1 MIGSTTF
8 EDEFA
13 YGFDD
18 PIDTVSYSRAIRVSG
33 WLVNIKGR
41 PVHGIRLIARNG
53 LWPRRVTRARRKRN
67 RPDVALEFPDVPD
80 AGASGFLIEAQ
91 LRSGRNQ
98 ISIQVQDEHKRW
110 RTFFVTAIKV
120 LPLDLIEKAGF
131 PNVRDH
137 IAENLEH
144 RRNISSSRV
153 SVSEFVGRVAPRPK
167 FQPRRVVI
175 YGTLRSNLFIRE
187 VGELVAAGFA
197 ELGCKTKVIFDRLPE
212 PEDSDSLQL
221 VLTPHEYYNLFLLEQ
236 VSRKTARDLSK
247 NLVFLCTEQPATG
260 WFEQNLRWSCYA
272 RAVADINPL
281 GVKSY
286 RAHGIRAH
294 HLPLGYHELLGYSG
308 EKSAREIDLVF
319 LGSLTSRRERFFARH
334 TGFFSQHNCHLRFVP
349 LGFAKTELSRSY
361 LPAPQRN
368 ALLARCKILLNVH
381 YSDQRYFEW
390 HRMLVG
396 MGNGCCIITENCAG
410 YAPLLP
416 NKHFVMV
423 EHDGLIDACHYY
435 LNHPEECARIA
446 SAGAEFIRTHLRQA
460 AGCAALLSA
469 LERQDEE
476 IETGGASSCLA
487 EVAGEPE
494 FYALATDPEPAAL
507 PGGLQSAIL
516 HRKSFW
522 SALRKDLLQSNGSSS
537 RNTSES
543 LPNALTQLEQQH
555 LRQAVATK
563 RAGYVQRRREQES
576 RLSAG
581 EEVWTIHD
589 NTEFTRAPAPHISV
603 LITLYNYGAF
613 IEDCVDA
620 IDRSAEMLAVPIE
633 ILVIDDASTDDSWTR
648 ARRAQNR
655 VTRPVRLV
663 RKRFNTGLAD
673 ARNVGTRIARAP
685 YIFMMDADNLVT
697 PSALSSLFH
706 TINHQQCA
714 AAYSILCRFRKTPA
728 DPVGLL
734 SHYDWD
740 PEILV
745 QGPYVDAMAMFR
757 RDVLLEL
764 GGYDHTLS
772 EIGWFGWEDYDMWLR
787 FAQQDLPV
795 GFVPNILCLYRQ
807 HETSM
812 INTTNLFARELVG
825 LFQQRYQSLADR
837 FAPREKLFGIKRSE
851 LISPQEIVSVNEG
864 SGQD

>member
-1 MIGSTTF
+1 MIGSRTF
-8 EDEFA
+8 EDKFA

-18 PIDTVSYSRAIRVSG
+18 PIDTVSYSRAVRISG
-33 WLVNIKGR
+33 WLVNIKGQ
-41 PVHGIRLIARNG
+41 PVHGIRLIARNS
-53 LWPRRVTRARRKRN
+53 LWPRRVARARRKRS
-67 RPDVALEFPDVPD
+67 RPDVAMEFPEVPD
-80 AGASGFLIEAQ
+80 AHASGFLIETQ

-98 ISIQVQDEHKRW
+98 ISIQVQDEQKIW
-110 RTFFVTAIKV
+110 RTFFNTTIKV
-120 LPLDLIEKAGF
+120 LPLDLLEKAGF

-137 IAENLEH
+137 LADKLQH
-144 RRNISSSRV
+144 RRAARSTHLSTSA
-153 SVSEFVGRVAPRPK
+153 STGRLTESPQ

-187 VGELVAAGFA
+187 VGELVAAGFT
-197 ELGCKTKVIFDRLPE
+197 ELGCETELVFDQLPE
-212 PEDSDSLQL
+212 RENNDALHI

-236 VSRKTARDLSK
+236 VPRKTARELSA

-260 WFEQNLRWSCYA
+260 WFQQNLRWSCYA

-281 GVKSY
+281 GVDSY

-294 HLPLGYHELLGYSG
+294 HLPLGYHELLAHSG
-308 EKSAREIDLVF
+308 EQPAREIDLVF

-334 TGFFSQHNCHLRFVP
+334 TDFFSQRNCHLRFVP

-361 LPAPQRN
+361 LPAAQRN
-368 ALLARCKILLNVH
+368 ALLANSKILLNVH

-396 MGNGCCIITENCAG
+396 LANGCCIITENCAG
-410 YAPLLP
+410 YAPLIP

-423 EHDGLIDACHYY
+423 EHDALIEACRYY
-435 LNHPEECARIA
+435 LNHPDDCARIA
-446 SAGAEFIRTHLRQA
+446 AAGAEFIRTELRQA
-460 AGCAALLSA
+460 SGCATLLQA
-469 LERQDEE
+469 LERGHDGAER
-476 IETGGASSCLA
+476 ET
-487 EVAGEPE
+487 AGCTIH
-494 FYALATDPEPAAL
+494 ATPPADPEPAAL
-507 PGGLQSAIL
+507 PKGLHGAL
-516 HRKSFW
+516 LERNSFW
-522 SALRKDLLQSNGSSS
+522 NALRKDLLSSNGNSAVP
-537 RNTSES
+537 EEP
-543 LPNALTQLEQQH
+543 LPPPTALEREH
-555 LRQAVATK
+555 LRKNVVAK
-563 RAGYVQRRREQES
+563 RAGYMQRRQAQES

-581 EEVWTIHD
+581 EEVWAIHD
-589 NTEFTRAPAPHISV
+589 NAEFARAPAPQISV
-603 LITLYNYGAF
+603 LITLYNYAAF
-613 IEDCVDA
+613 IEGCVDA
-620 IDRSAEMLAVPIE
+620 IDRSADLLAVPIE
-633 ILVIDDASTDDSWTR
+633 ILIIDDASTDDSWTR
-648 ARRAQNR
+648 ARRVQNR
-655 VTRPVRLV
+655 VTRAVRLV

-697 PSALSSLFH
+697 PPALSFLFN
-706 TINHQQCA
+706 TMEREQCA

-728 DPVGLL
+728 HPVGLL

-757 RDVLLEL
+757 RDVLLQL

-787 FAQQDLPV
+787 FAQQDLSV
-795 GFVPNILCLYRQ
+795 GFVPNVLCLYRQ

-825 LFQQRYQSLADR
+825 LFQERYQSLANR
-837 FAPREKLFGIKRSE
+837 FATRDNVFGIKRSD
-851 LISPQEIVSVNEG
+851 LIEDSDATPPRALP
-864 SGQD
+864 

>member
-1 MIGSTTF
+1 MIGSRTF

-18 PIDTVSYSRAIRVSG
+18 PIDTVSYSRAVRISG
-33 WLVNIKGR
+33 WLVNIKAQ
-41 PVHGIRLIARNG
+41 PIHGIRLIARNG
-53 LWPRRVTRARRKRN
+53 LWPRRETRARRKRS

-80 AGASGFLIEAQ
+80 ARASGFLIETQ

-98 ISIQVQDEHKRW
+98 ISIQVQDEQKRW
-110 RTFFVTAIKV
+110 RTFFSTAIKV
-120 LPLDLIEKAGF
+120 LPLDLLEKAGF

-137 IAENLEH
+137 LADKLQQRRTATSIHLPMSESVGGMAE
-144 RRNISSSRV
+144 
-153 SVSEFVGRVAPRPK
+153 RPQ
-167 FQPRRVVI
+167 FQPGRVVI

-197 ELGCKTKVIFDRLPE
+197 ELGCETELLFDRLPE
-212 PEDSDSLQL
+212 RENNDALQI

-236 VSRKTARDLSK
+236 VPRKTARELSA

-281 GVKSY
+281 GVESY

-294 HLPLGYHELLGYSG
+294 HLPLGYHELLEHSG
-308 EKSAREIDLVF
+308 EKPAREVDLVF

-334 TGFFSQHNCHLRFVP
+334 TDFFSQRNCHLRFVP

-361 LPAPQRN
+361 LPAAQRN
-368 ALLARCKILLNVH
+368 ALLANSKILLNVH

-396 MGNGCCIITENCAG
+396 LANGCCIITENCAG
-410 YAPLLP
+410 YAPLIP
-416 NKHFVMV
+416 NRHFVMV
-423 EHDGLIDACHYY
+423 EHDALIDACQYY
-435 LNHPEECARIA
+435 LDHPDECARIA
-446 SAGAEFIRTHLRQA
+446 TAGAEFIRTELRQA
-460 AGCAALLSA
+460 TGCAALLQA
-469 LERQDEE
+469 LECDNNG
-476 IETGGASSCLA
+476 T
-487 EVAGEPE
+487 EVEAPE
-494 FYALATDPEPAAL
+494 HTISATPQCDPEPVAL
-507 PGGLQSAIL
+507 PRGLRGTL
-516 HRKSFW
+516 LERKSFW
-522 SALRKDLLQSNGSSS
+522 NALRKDLLNSNGNSS
-537 RNTSES
+537 RPEKPPPSPT
-543 LPNALTQLEQQH
+543 ALERQH
-555 LRQAVATK
+555 LRENVATR
-563 RAGYVQRRREQES
+563 RAGYLQRRREQES
-576 RLSAG
+576 RLSAS
-581 EEVWTIHD
+581 EAVWAIHD
-589 NTEFTRAPAPHISV
+589 NAEFARAPAPQISV
-603 LITLYNYGAF
+603 LITLYNYAAF
-613 IEDCVDA
+613 IEGCVDA
-620 IDRSAEMLAVPIE
+620 IDRSADVLALPIE
-633 ILVIDDASTDDSWTR
+633 ILIIDDASTDDSWAR
-648 ARRAQNR
+648 ARRVQNR

-697 PSALSSLFH
+697 PPALSLLFH
-706 TINHQQCA
+706 TMKREQCA
-714 AAYSILCRFRKTPA
+714 AAYSILCRFRKTA
-728 DPVGLL
+728 AHPVGLL

-787 FAQQDLPV
+787 F
-795 GFVPNILCLYRQ
+795 
-807 HETSM
+807 
-812 INTTNLFARELVG
+812 
-825 LFQQRYQSLADR
+825 
-837 FAPREKLFGIKRSE
+837 RST
-851 LISPQEIVSVNEG
+851 
-864 SGQD
+864 

>member
-1 MIGSTTF
+1 MIGSRTF

-18 PIDTVSYSRAIRVSG
+18 PIDTVSYSRAVRISG
-33 WLVNIKGR
+33 WLVNIKAQ
-41 PVHGIRLIARNG
+41 PIHGIRLIARNG
-53 LWPRRVTRARRKRN
+53 LWPRRVTRARRKRS

-80 AGASGFLIEAQ
+80 ARASGFLIETQ

-98 ISIQVQDEHKRW
+98 ISIQVQDEQKRW
-110 RTFFVTAIKV
+110 RTFFSTAIKV
-120 LPLDLIEKAGF
+120 FPLDLLEKAGF

-137 IAENLEH
+137 LADKLQQRHSATSTHLPMSESVGGRAE
-144 RRNISSSRV
+144 
-153 SVSEFVGRVAPRPK
+153 RPQ
-167 FQPRRVVI
+167 FQPGRVVI

-197 ELGCKTKVIFDRLPE
+197 ELGCETELLFDRLPE
-212 PEDSDSLQL
+212 RENNDALQI

-236 VSRKTARDLSK
+236 VPRKTARELSA

-281 GVKSY
+281 GVESY

-294 HLPLGYHELLGYSG
+294 HLPLGYHELLEHSG
-308 EKSAREIDLVF
+308 EKPAREVDLVF

-334 TGFFSQHNCHLRFVP
+334 TDFFSQRNCHLRFVP

-361 LPAPQRN
+361 LPAAQRN
-368 ALLARCKILLNVH
+368 ALLANSKILLNVH

-396 MGNGCCIITENCAG
+396 LANGCCIITENCAG
-410 YAPLLP
+410 YAPFIP
-416 NKHFVMV
+416 NRHFVMV
-423 EHDGLIDACHYY
+423 EHDALIDACQYY
-435 LNHPEECARIA
+435 LDHPDECARIA
-446 SAGAEFIRTHLRQA
+446 TAGAEFIRTELRQA
-460 AGCAALLSA
+460 TGCAALLQA
-469 LERQDEE
+469 LERDNNGTDDVE
-476 IETGGASSCLA
+476 A
-487 EVAGEPE
+487 PE
-494 FYALATDPEPAAL
+494 HTISATLRCDPEPVVL
-507 PGGLQSAIL
+507 PRGLRGTL
-516 HRKSFW
+516 LERKSFW
-522 SALRKDLLQSNGSSS
+522 NALRKDLLNSNGNSS
-537 RNTSES
+537 RPEKPPPSPT
-543 LPNALTQLEQQH
+543 ALERQQLREN
-555 LRQAVATK
+555 VATR
-563 RAGYVQRRREQES
+563 RAGYLQRRREQES

-581 EEVWTIHD
+581 EAVWAIHD
-589 NTEFTRAPAPHISV
+589 NAEFARAPAPQISV
-603 LITLYNYGAF
+603 LITLYNYAAF
-613 IEDCVDA
+613 IEGCVDA
-620 IDRSAEMLAVPIE
+620 IDRSADVLAVPIE
-633 ILVIDDASTDDSWTR
+633 ILIIDDASTDDSWTQ
-648 ARRAQNR
+648 ARRLQNR

-697 PSALSSLFH
+697 PPALSFLFH
-706 TINHQQCA
+706 TMKREQCA
-714 AAYSILCRFRKTPA
+714 AAYSILCCFRKTPA
-728 DPVGLL
+728 HPVGLL
-734 SHYDWD
+734 SYYDWD

-745 QGPYVDAMAMFR
+745 QRPYVDAMAMFR

-787 FAQQDLPV
+787 FAQRDLPV

-812 INTTNLFARELVG
+812 INTTNLFAHEFGR
-825 LFQQRYQSLADR
+825 LFQERYHSVANR
-837 FAPREKLFGIKRSE
+837 FAPHEELFGGKRSE
-851 LISPQEIVSVNEG
+851 LASATEIISTNEKARKG
-864 SGQD
+864 

>member
-1 MIGSTTF
+1 MIGSRTF

-18 PIDTVSYSRAIRVSG
+18 PIDPVSYSRAVRISG
-33 WLVNIKGR
+33 WLVNIKAQ

-53 LWPRRVTRARRKRN
+53 LWPRRVTRARRKRS
-67 RPDVALEFPDVPD
+67 RPDVALEFPGVPD
-80 AGASGFLIEAQ
+80 ARASGFLIETQ
-91 LRSGRNQ
+91 LHSGRNQ
-98 ISIQVQDEHKRW
+98 ISIQVQDEQKRW
-110 RTFFVTAIKV
+110 RTFFGATIKV
-120 LPLDLIEKAGF
+120 LPLDLLEKAGF

-137 IAENLEH
+137 LTDKLQH
-144 RRNISSSRV
+144 RRSAKSIHLPTSK
-153 SVSEFVGRVAPRPK
+153 SVGGMAQRPQ
-167 FQPRRVVI
+167 FQVRRVMI

-197 ELGCKTKVIFDRLPE
+197 ELGCETELLFDRLPE
-212 PEDSDSLQL
+212 QDNNDALQI

-236 VSRKTARDLSK
+236 VPRKMARDLSA

-294 HLPLGYHELLGYSG
+294 HLPLGYHELLGHSG
-308 EKSAREIDLVF
+308 KKPTREVDLVF
-319 LGSLTSRRERFFARH
+319 LGSLTTRRERFFARH
-334 TGFFSQHNCHLRFVP
+334 TDFFSQRNCHLRFVP

-361 LPAPQRN
+361 LPTAQRN
-368 ALLARCKILLNVH
+368 ALLADSKILLNVH
-381 YSDQRYFEW
+381 YSDQWYFEW

-396 MGNGCCIITENCAG
+396 LANGCCIITENCAG
-410 YAPLLP
+410 YAPLIP

-423 EHDGLIDACHYY
+423 EHDSLIEACQYY
-435 LNHPEECARIA
+435 LDHPEECARIA
-446 SAGAEFIRTHLRQA
+446 TAGAEFIRTELRQA
-460 AGCAALLSA
+460 AGCAALLQT
-469 LERQDEE
+469 LERDNNGTDV
-476 IETGGASSCLA
+476 ET
-487 EVAGEPE
+487 PE
-494 FYALATDPEPAAL
+494 HTISAPPQSDPEPAAL
-507 PGGLQSAIL
+507 PGGLRGAL
-516 HRKSFW
+516 LERKSFW
-522 SALRKDLLQSNGSSS
+522 NALRKDLLNSNGNSAVPE
-537 RNTSES
+537 NPPPPPT
-543 LPNALTQLEQQH
+543 ALERQH
-555 LRQAVATK
+555 LRENVATR
-563 RAGYVQRRREQES
+563 RAGYLKRRREQES

-581 EEVWTIHD
+581 EEAWAIRD
-589 NTEFTRAPAPHISV
+589 NAEFARAPAPQISV
-603 LITLYNYGAF
+603 LITLYNYASF
-613 IEDCVDA
+613 IEGCVDA
-620 IDRSAEMLAVPIE
+620 IDRSADALAVPIE
-633 ILVIDDASTDDSWTR
+633 ILIIDDASTDDSWRR
-648 ARRAQNR
+648 ARRVQNR
-655 VTRPVRLV
+655 VNRPVRLV
-663 RKRFNTGLAD
+663 RKRLNTGLAD

-697 PSALSSLFH
+697 PPALSLLFNTMEREH
-706 TINHQQCA
+706 CA
-714 AAYSILCRFRKTPA
+714 AAYSILSRFRKTPA
-728 DPVGLL
+728 HPVGLL

-757 RDVLLEL
+757 RDILLEL

-825 LFQQRYQSLADR
+825 LFQERYQSLANR
-837 FAPREKLFGIKRSE
+837 FALREELFGIRRSD
-851 LISPQEIVSVNEG
+851 LIPAIETISATEDAPK
-864 SGQD
+864 D

>member
-1 MIGSTTF
+1 MIGSRTF

-18 PIDTVSYSRAIRVSG
+18 PIDPVSYSRAVRISG
-33 WLVNIKGR
+33 WLVNIKAQ
-41 PVHGIRLIARNG
+41 PIHGIRLIARNG
-53 LWPRRVTRARRKRN
+53 LWPRRVTRARRKRS

-80 AGASGFLIEAQ
+80 ARASGFLIETQ

-98 ISIQVQDEHKRW
+98 ISIQVQDEQKRW
-110 RTFFVTAIKV
+110 RTFFSTAIKV
-120 LPLDLIEKAGF
+120 VPLDLLEKAGF
-131 PNVRDH
+131 PSVRDH
-137 IAENLEH
+137 FVDKLQY
-144 RRNISSSRV
+144 RRTSKLIHLPT
-153 SVSEFVGRVAPRPK
+153 SESVGRMAERPQ
-167 FQPRRVVI
+167 FQLRRIVI

-187 VGELVAAGFA
+187 VGELVAAGFT
-197 ELGCKTKVIFDRLPE
+197 ELGCETELLFDRLPE
-212 PEDSDSLQL
+212 RENNDALQI

-236 VSRKTARDLSK
+236 VPRKTARELSA
-247 NLVFLCTEQPATG
+247 NLIFLCTEQPATG
-260 WFEQNLRWSCYA
+260 WFEQNLRWSGYA
-272 RAVADINPL
+272 LAVADINPL

-294 HLPLGYHELLGYSG
+294 HLPLGYHELLGHSG
-308 EKSAREIDLVF
+308 EKPAREIDLVF

-334 TGFFSQHNCHLRFVP
+334 TDFFSQRNCHLRFVP

-361 LPAPQRN
+361 LPAAQRN
-368 ALLARCKILLNVH
+368 ALLANSKILLNVH

-396 MGNGCCIITENCAG
+396 LANGCCIITENCAG
-410 YAPLLP
+410 YAPLVP

-423 EHDGLIDACHYY
+423 EHDALIDACQYY
-435 LNHPEECARIA
+435 LDHPDECARIA
-446 SAGAEFIRTHLRQA
+446 TAGAEFIRTKLRQA
-460 AGCAALLSA
+460 AGCAALLQS
-469 LERQDEE
+469 LERDNN
-476 IETGGASSCLA
+476 GA
-487 EVAGEPE
+487 EVEPLE
-494 FYALATDPEPAAL
+494 HTILATVSSDPEAAAL
-507 PGGLQSAIL
+507 PRGLRGTLQEK
-516 HRKSFW
+516 KSFW
-522 SALRKDLLQSNGSSS
+522 NALRKDLLNSNGNSYRSVLAEPPPP
-537 RNTSES
+537 T
-543 LPNALTQLEQQH
+543 ALERQH
-555 LRQAVATK
+555 LREKVAAR
-563 RAGYVQRRREQES
+563 RAGYLQRRQEQES

-589 NTEFTRAPAPHISV
+589 NAEFARAPAPQISV
-603 LITLYNYGAF
+603 LITLYNYAAF
-613 IEDCVDA
+613 IEGCVDA
-620 IDRSAEMLAVPIE
+620 IDRSADML
-633 ILVIDDASTDDSWTR
+633 ASTDNSWTR

-673 ARNVGTRIARAP
+673 ARNAGTRIARAP

-697 PSALSSLFH
+697 PLTLSLLFN
-706 TINHQQCA
+706 TMKREECA

-728 DPVGLL
+728 RPVGLL

-812 INTTNLFARELVG
+812 INTTNLFAHELVE
-825 LFQQRYQSLADR
+825 LFQERYQSLANR
-837 FAPREKLFGIKRSE
+837 FTPREMLFGVKRSE
-851 LISPQEIVSVNEG
+851 LASVNEIIG
-864 SGQD
+864 VNEEAPKS

>member
-1 MIGSTTF
+1 MIGSRTF

-18 PIDTVSYSRAIRVSG
+18 PIDTVSYSRAVRISG
-33 WLVNIKGR
+33 WLVNIKAQ
-41 PVHGIRLIARNG
+41 PIHGIRLIARNG
-53 LWPRRVTRARRKRN
+53 LWPRRETRARRKRS

-80 AGASGFLIEAQ
+80 ARASGFLIETQ

-98 ISIQVQDEHKRW
+98 ISIQVQDDQKRW
-110 RTFFVTAIKV
+110 RTFFSMAIKV
-120 LPLDLIEKAGF
+120 LPLDLLEKAGF

-137 IAENLEH
+137 LADKLKQRRTATSTHLPMSESVGGMAE
-144 RRNISSSRV
+144 
-153 SVSEFVGRVAPRPK
+153 RPQ
-167 FQPRRVVI
+167 FQPGRVVI

-197 ELGCKTKVIFDRLPE
+197 ELGCETELLFDRLPE
-212 PEDSDSLQL
+212 RENNDTLQI

-236 VSRKTARDLSK
+236 MPRKTARELSA

-281 GVKSY
+281 GVESY

-294 HLPLGYHELLGYSG
+294 HLPLGYHELLGHSG
-308 EKSAREIDLVF
+308 EQPAREVDLVF

-334 TGFFSQHNCHLRFVP
+334 TDFFSQRNCHLRFVP

-361 LPAPQRN
+361 LPAAQRN
-368 ALLARCKILLNVH
+368 ALLANSKILLNVH

-396 MGNGCCIITENCAG
+396 LANGCCIITENCAG
-410 YAPLLP
+410 YAPFIP
-416 NKHFVMV
+416 NRHFVMV
-423 EHDGLIDACHYY
+423 EHDALIDACQYY
-435 LNHPEECARIA
+435 LDHPDECARIA
-446 SAGAEFIRTHLRQA
+446 TAGAEFIRTELRQA
-460 AGCAALLSA
+460 TGCAALLQA
-469 LERQDEE
+469 LERDNNGTDDVE
-476 IETGGASSCLA
+476 A
-487 EVAGEPE
+487 PE
-494 FYALATDPEPAAL
+494 HTISATLRYDPEPVAL
-507 PGGLQSAIL
+507 PRGLRGTL
-516 HRKSFW
+516 LERKSFW
-522 SALRKDLLQSNGSSS
+522 NALRKDLLNSNGNSS
-537 RNTSES
+537 RPEKPPPSPT
-543 LPNALTQLEQQH
+543 ALERQH
-555 LRQAVATK
+555 LRENVATR
-563 RAGYVQRRREQES
+563 RAGYLQRRREQES
-576 RLSAG
+576 RLGAG
-581 EEVWTIHD
+581 EAVWAIHD
-589 NTEFTRAPAPHISV
+589 NAEFARAPAPQISV
-603 LITLYNYGAF
+603 LITLYNYAAF
-613 IEDCVDA
+613 IEGCVDA
-620 IDRSAEMLAVPIE
+620 IDRSADVLAVPIE
-633 ILVIDDASTDDSWTR
+633 ILIIDDASTDDSWAR
-648 ARRAQNR
+648 ARRVQNR

-697 PSALSSLFH
+697 PPALSLLFH
-706 TINHQQCA
+706 TMKREQCA

-728 DPVGLL
+728 HPVGLL
-734 SHYDWD
+734 SYYDWD

-787 FAQQDLPV
+787 FAQRDLPV

-812 INTTNLFARELVG
+812 INTTNLFAHEFVR
-825 LFQQRYQSLADR
+825 LFQERYHSFANR
-837 FAPREKLFGIKRSE
+837 FAPREELFGVKRSE
-851 LISPQEIVSVNEG
+851 LASATEIISTDEEARMADG
-864 SGQD
+864 E

>member
-1 MIGSTTF
+1 MIGSRTF

-18 PIDTVSYSRAIRVSG
+18 PIDTVSYSRAVRISG
-33 WLVNIKGR
+33 WLVNIKAQ
-41 PVHGIRLIARNG
+41 PIHGIRLIARNG
-53 LWPRRVTRARRKRN
+53 LWPRRETRARRKRS

-80 AGASGFLIEAQ
+80 ARASGFLIETQ

-98 ISIQVQDEHKRW
+98 ISIQVQDEQKRW
-110 RTFFVTAIKV
+110 RTFFSTAIKV
-120 LPLDLIEKAGF
+120 LPLDLLEKAGF

-137 IAENLEH
+137 LADKLQQRRTATSTHLPMSESVGGMAE
-144 RRNISSSRV
+144 
-153 SVSEFVGRVAPRPK
+153 RPQ
-167 FQPRRVVI
+167 FQPGRVVI

-197 ELGCKTKVIFDRLPE
+197 ELGCETELLFDRLPE
-212 PEDSDSLQL
+212 RENNDALQI

-236 VSRKTARDLSK
+236 VPRKTARELSA

-281 GVKSY
+281 GVESY

-294 HLPLGYHELLGYSG
+294 HLPLGYHELLGHSG
-308 EKSAREIDLVF
+308 EKPAREVDLVF

-334 TGFFSQHNCHLRFVP
+334 TDFFSQRNCHLRFVP

-361 LPAPQRN
+361 LPAAQRN
-368 ALLARCKILLNVH
+368 ALLANSKILLNVH

-396 MGNGCCIITENCAG
+396 LANGCCIITENCAG
-410 YAPLLP
+410 YAPLIP

-423 EHDGLIDACHYY
+423 EHDALIDACQYY
-435 LNHPEECARIA
+435 LDHPDECARIA
-446 SAGAEFIRTHLRQA
+446 TAGAEFIRTELRQA
-460 AGCAALLSA
+460 TGCAALLQA
-469 LERQDEE
+469 LERDNNGTDDVE
-476 IETGGASSCLA
+476 A
-487 EVAGEPE
+487 PE
-494 FYALATDPEPAAL
+494 HTISATLRCDPEPVAL
-507 PGGLQSAIL
+507 PRGLRGTL
-516 HRKSFW
+516 LERKSFW
-522 SALRKDLLQSNGSSS
+522 NALRKDLLNSNGNSS
-537 RNTSES
+537 RPEKPPPSPT
-543 LPNALTQLEQQH
+543 ALERQH
-555 LRQAVATK
+555 LRENVATR
-563 RAGYVQRRREQES
+563 RAGYLQRRREQES

-581 EEVWTIHD
+581 EAVWAIHD
-589 NTEFTRAPAPHISV
+589 NAEFARAPAPQISV
-603 LITLYNYGAF
+603 LITLYNYAAF
-613 IEDCVDA
+613 IEGCVDA
-620 IDRSAEMLAVPIE
+620 IDRSADVLAVPIE
-633 ILVIDDASTDDSWTR
+633 ILIIDDASTDDSWAR
-648 ARRAQNR
+648 ARRVQNR

-697 PSALSSLFH
+697 PPALSLLFH
-706 TINHQQCA
+706 TMKREQCA
-714 AAYSILCRFRKTPA
+714 AAYSILCRFRKTA
-728 DPVGLL
+728 AHPVGLL

-787 FAQQDLPV
+787 FAQRDLPV

-812 INTTNLFARELVG
+812 INTTNLFAHEFVR
-825 LFQQRYQSLADR
+825 LFQERYHSLANR
-837 FAPREKLFGIKRSE
+837 FAPREELFGVKRSE
-851 LISPQEIVSVNEG
+851 LASATEIISTDEEARKG
-864 SGQD
+864 

>member
-1 MIGSTTF
+1 MIGSRTF
-8 EDEFA
+8 EDKFA

-18 PIDTVSYSRAIRVSG
+18 PIDTVSYSRAVRISG
-33 WLVNIKGR
+33 WLVNIKGQ
-41 PVHGIRLIARNG
+41 PVHGIRLIARNS
-53 LWPRRVTRARRKRN
+53 LWPRRVARARRKRS
-67 RPDVALEFPDVPD
+67 RPDVALEFPDVAD
-80 AGASGFLIEAQ
+80 AHASGFLIETQ

-98 ISIQVQDEHKRW
+98 ISIQVQDEQKIW
-110 RTFFVTAIKV
+110 RTFFSTTIKV
-120 LPLDLIEKAGF
+120 LPLDLLEKAGF

-137 IAENLEH
+137 LADKLQH
-144 RRNISSSRV
+144 RRAARSTHLPISASK
-153 SVSEFVGRVAPRPK
+153 GRLTESPQ

-197 ELGCKTKVIFDRLPE
+197 ELGCETELLFDQLPE
-212 PEDSDSLQL
+212 RENNDALQI

-236 VSRKTARDLSK
+236 VPRKTARELSA

-260 WFEQNLRWSCYA
+260 WFQQNLRWSCYA

-281 GVKSY
+281 GVDSY

-294 HLPLGYHELLGYSG
+294 HLPLGYHELLAHSG
-308 EKSAREIDLVF
+308 EQPAREIDVVF

-334 TGFFSQHNCHLRFVP
+334 TDFFSHRNCHLRFVP

-361 LPAPQRN
+361 LPAAQRN
-368 ALLARCKILLNVH
+368 ALLANSKILLNVH

-396 MGNGCCIITENCAG
+396 LANGCCIITENCAG
-410 YAPLLP
+410 YAPLIP

-423 EHDGLIDACHYY
+423 EHDALIEACRYY
-435 LNHPEECARIA
+435 LDHPDECAGIA
-446 SAGAEFIRTHLRQA
+446 AAGAEFIRTELRQA
-460 AGCAALLSA
+460 SGCATLLQA
-469 LERQDEE
+469 LERDHDGAER
-476 IETGGASSCLA
+476 ET
-487 EVAGEPE
+487 AGCTIH
-494 FYALATDPEPAAL
+494 ATPPADPEPAAL
-507 PGGLQSAIL
+507 PKGLHGAL
-516 HRKSFW
+516 LERNSFW
-522 SALRKDLLQSNGSSS
+522 NALRKDLLSSNGNSAVPEEPPPPP
-537 RNTSES
+537 T
-543 LPNALTQLEQQH
+543 ALEREH
-555 LRQAVATK
+555 LRENVVAK
-563 RAGYVQRRREQES
+563 RAGYMQRRQAQES

-581 EEVWTIHD
+581 EEVWAIHD
-589 NTEFTRAPAPHISV
+589 NAEFARAPAPQISV
-603 LITLYNYGAF
+603 LITLYNYAAF
-613 IEDCVDA
+613 IEGCVDA
-620 IDRSAEMLAVPIE
+620 IDRSADLLAVPIE
-633 ILVIDDASTDDSWTR
+633 ILIIDDASTDDSWTR
-648 ARRAQNR
+648 ARRVQNR

-697 PSALSSLFH
+697 PPALSFLFN
-706 TINHQQCA
+706 TMEREQCA

-728 DPVGLL
+728 HPVGLL

-757 RDVLLEL
+757 RDVLLQL

-787 FAQQDLPV
+787 FAQQDLSV
-795 GFVPNILCLYRQ
+795 GFVPNVLCLYRQ

-825 LFQQRYQSLADR
+825 LFQERYQSLANR
-837 FAPREKLFGIKRSE
+837 FAPRDNVFGIKRSD
-851 LISPQEIVSVNEG
+851 LIEDSDATPRALP
-864 SGQD
+864 

>member
-1 MIGSTTF
+1 MIGSRTF
-8 EDEFA
+8 EGEFA

-18 PIDTVSYSRAIRVSG
+18 PIDSVSYSRAIRISG
-33 WLVNIKGR
+33 WLVNIKAQ
-41 PVHGIRLIARNG
+41 PIHGIRLVARNG
-53 LWPRRVTRARRKRN
+53 LWPRRITRARRKRS
-67 RPDVALEFPDVPD
+67 RPDVELEFPDVP
-80 AGASGFLIEAQ
+80 AARASGFLIETQ

-98 ISIQVQDEHKRW
+98 ISIQVQDEQKRW
-110 RTFFVTAIKV
+110 RTFFSTVIKV
-120 LPLDLIEKAGF
+120 LPLDLLEKAGF

-137 IAENLEH
+137 FADKLQQRRIAKSIHLPRFE
-144 RRNISSSRV
+144 
-153 SVSEFVGRVAPRPK
+153 SVSPMAERRQ
-167 FQPRRVVI
+167 FQLRRVVI

-197 ELGCKTKVIFDRLPE
+197 ELGCETELLFDRLPE
-212 PEDSDSLQL
+212 RENNDALQI

-236 VSRKTARDLSK
+236 MPRKTARDLSA

-272 RAVADINPL
+272 RAVADINLL
-281 GVKSY
+281 GVESY

-294 HLPLGYHELLGYSG
+294 HLPLGYHELLGHSG
-308 EKSAREIDLVF
+308 EKPAREVDLFF

-334 TGFFSQHNCHLRFVP
+334 TDFFSQRNCHLRFVP

-361 LPAPQRN
+361 LPAAQRN
-368 ALLARCKILLNVH
+368 ALLASSKILLNVH

-396 MGNGCCIITENCAG
+396 LSNGCCIITENCAG
-410 YAPLLP
+410 YAPLIP

-423 EHDGLIDACHYY
+423 EHDGLIDACQYY
-435 LNHPEECARIA
+435 LDHPDECARIA
-446 SAGAEFIRTHLRQA
+446 TAGAEFIRTELRQA
-460 AGCAALLSA
+460 AGCAALLQA
-469 LERQDEE
+469 LELDND
-476 IETGGASSCLA
+476 GV
-487 EVAGEPE
+487 EVEGPKHTI
-494 FYALATDPEPAAL
+494 FATPQSDPEPVAL
-507 PGGLQSAIL
+507 PRELRDTL
-516 HRKSFW
+516 LERKSFW
-522 SALRKDLLQSNGSSS
+522 NALRRDLLTSNGNSSCS
-537 RNTSES
+537 VPEKPPSSPTAPERQ
-543 LPNALTQLEQQH
+543 QLREN
-555 LRQAVATK
+555 VAT
-563 RAGYVQRRREQES
+563 RRTGYVQRRREQES

-581 EEVWTIHD
+581 EEVWAIHD
-589 NTEFTRAPAPHISV
+589 NVEFARAPAPQISV
-603 LITLYNYGAF
+603 LITLYNYAAF
-613 IEDCVDA
+613 IEGCVDA
-620 IDRSAEMLAVPIE
+620 IDRSADMLAVPIE
-633 ILVIDDASTDDSWTR
+633 ILIIDDASTDDSWKR
-648 ARRAQNR
+648 ARSVQNR

-697 PSALSSLFH
+697 PRALSLLFN
-706 TINHQQCA
+706 TMKREQCA
-714 AAYSILCRFRKTPA
+714 AAYSILCRFRKAPA
-728 DPVGLL
+728 HPVGLL

-772 EIGWFGWEDYDMWLR
+772 EIGWFGWEDYDLWLR
-787 FAQQDLPV
+787 FAQRDLHV

-825 LFQQRYQSLADR
+825 LFKERYQALADR
-837 FAPREKLFGIKRSE
+837 FAPREELFGIRQSE
-851 LISPQEIVSVNEG
+851 LIPAPEIVNANE
-864 SGQD
+864 DAPKA

>member
-1 MIGSTTF
+1 MIGSRTF

-18 PIDTVSYSRAIRVSG
+18 PIDTVSYSRAVRISG
-33 WLVNIKGR
+33 WLVNIKAQ
-41 PVHGIRLIARNG
+41 PIHGIRLIARNG
-53 LWPRRVTRARRKRN
+53 LWPRRETRARRKRS
-67 RPDVALEFPDVPD
+67 RPDVALEFPDVP
-80 AGASGFLIEAQ
+80 AARASGFLIEAQ

-98 ISIQVQDEHKRW
+98 ISIQVQDEQKRW
-110 RTFFVTAIKV
+110 RTFFSTAIKV
-120 LPLDLIEKAGF
+120 LPLDLLEKAGF

-137 IAENLEH
+137 LADKLQQRRTATSIHLPMSESVGGMAE
-144 RRNISSSRV
+144 
-153 SVSEFVGRVAPRPK
+153 RPQ
-167 FQPRRVVI
+167 FQPGRVVI

-197 ELGCKTKVIFDRLPE
+197 ELGCETELLFDRLPE
-212 PEDSDSLQL
+212 RENNDTLQI

-236 VSRKTARDLSK
+236 VPRKTARELSA

-281 GVKSY
+281 GVESY

-294 HLPLGYHELLGYSG
+294 HLPLGYHELLGHSG
-308 EKSAREIDLVF
+308 EQPAREVDLVF

-334 TGFFSQHNCHLRFVP
+334 TDFFSQRNCHLRFVP

-361 LPAPQRN
+361 LPAAQRN
-368 ALLARCKILLNVH
+368 ALLANSKILLNVH

-396 MGNGCCIITENCAG
+396 LANGCCIITENCAG
-410 YAPLLP
+410 YAPFIP
-416 NKHFVMV
+416 NRHFVMV
-423 EHDGLIDACHYY
+423 EHDALIDACQYY
-435 LNHPEECARIA
+435 LDHPDECARIA
-446 SAGAEFIRTHLRQA
+446 TAGAEFIRTELRQA
-460 AGCAALLSA
+460 TGCAALLQA
-469 LERQDEE
+469 LERDNNGTDDVE
-476 IETGGASSCLA
+476 A
-487 EVAGEPE
+487 PE
-494 FYALATDPEPAAL
+494 HTISATLRYDPEPVAL
-507 PGGLQSAIL
+507 PRGLRGTL
-516 HRKSFW
+516 LERKSFW
-522 SALRKDLLQSNGSSS
+522 NALRKDLLNSNGNSS
-537 RNTSES
+537 RPEKPPPSPT
-543 LPNALTQLEQQH
+543 TLERQH
-555 LRQAVATK
+555 LRENVATR
-563 RAGYVQRRREQES
+563 RASYLQRRREQES

-581 EEVWTIHD
+581 EAVWTIHD
-589 NTEFTRAPAPHISV
+589 NAEFARAPAPQISV
-603 LITLYNYGAF
+603 LITLYNYAAF
-613 IEDCVDA
+613 IEGCVDA
-620 IDRSAEMLAVPIE
+620 IDRSADVLALPIE
-633 ILVIDDASTDDSWTR
+633 ILIIDDASTDDSWAR
-648 ARRAQNR
+648 ARRVQNR

-663 RKRFNTGLAD
+663 QKRFNTGLAD

-697 PSALSSLFH
+697 PPALSLLFH
-706 TINHQQCA
+706 TMKREQCA
-714 AAYSILCRFRKTPA
+714 AAYSILCRFRKTA
-728 DPVGLL
+728 AHPVGLL

-772 EIGWFGWEDYDMWLR
+772 EIGWFGWEDYDIWLR
-787 FAQQDLPV
+787 FAQRDLPV

-812 INTTNLFARELVG
+812 INTTNLFAHEFVR
-825 LFQQRYQSLADR
+825 LFQERYHSFANR
-837 FAPREKLFGIKRSE
+837 FAPREELFGVKRSE
-851 LISPQEIVSVNEG
+851 LASATEIISTDEEA
-864 SGQD
+864 

>member
-1 MIGSTTF
+1 MIGSRTF

-18 PIDTVSYSRAIRVSG
+18 PIDTVSYSRAVRISG
-33 WLVNIKGR
+33 WLVNIKAQ
-41 PVHGIRLIARNG
+41 PVHGIRLIARNS
-53 LWPRRVTRARRKRN
+53 LWPRRLARARRKRS
-67 RPDVALEFPDVPD
+67 RPDVGLEFPDVPD
-80 AGASGFLIEAQ
+80 ARASGFLIETQ

-98 ISIQVQDEHKRW
+98 LSIQVQDEQKKW
-110 RTFFVTAIKV
+110 RTFFKTTIKV
-120 LPLDLIEKAGF
+120 LPLDLLEKAGF

-137 IAENLEH
+137 LADKLQH
-144 RRNISSSRV
+144 RRAARSIHLPT
-153 SVSEFVGRVAPRPK
+153 SVSTGRITESPP
-167 FQPRRVVI
+167 FQPRRVMI

-187 VGELVAAGFA
+187 VGELVAAGFT
-197 ELGCKTKVIFDRLPE
+197 ELGCETELLFDQLPE
-212 PEDSDSLQL
+212 RENNDALQI

-236 VSRKTARDLSK
+236 VPRKAARELST

-260 WFEQNLRWSCYA
+260 WFQQNLRWSCYA

-281 GVKSY
+281 GVESY

-294 HLPLGYHELLGYSG
+294 HLPLGYHELLAHSG
-308 EKSAREIDLVF
+308 EQPARGIDLVF

-334 TGFFSQHNCHLRFVP
+334 TDFFSQRNCHLRFVP

-361 LPAPQRN
+361 LPAAQRN
-368 ALLARCKILLNVH
+368 ALLASSKILLNVH

-396 MGNGCCIITENCAG
+396 LANGCCIITENCAG
-410 YAPLLP
+410 YAPLIP

-423 EHDGLIDACHYY
+423 ERDALIEACQYY
-435 LNHPEECARIA
+435 LDHPGECARIA
-446 SAGAEFIRTHLRQA
+446 AAGAEFIRTELRQA
-460 AGCAALLSA
+460 SGCAMLLQA
-469 LERQDEE
+469 LERDRNR
-476 IETGGASSCLA
+476 A
-487 EVAGEPE
+487 EVETAGCTIH
-494 FYALATDPEPAAL
+494 ATAQADPEPAAL
-507 PGGLQSAIL
+507 PKGLHGAL
-516 HRKSFW
+516 LERNSFW
-522 SALRKDLLQSNGSSS
+522 NALRKDLLSSNGNSAVPEEPPPP
-537 RNTSES
+537 T
-543 LPNALTQLEQQH
+543 ALERER
-555 LRQAVATK
+555 LRENVVTK
-563 RAGYVQRRREQES
+563 RAGYMQRRQAQQS

-589 NTEFTRAPAPHISV
+589 NAEFARAPAPQISV
-603 LITLYNYGAF
+603 LITLYNYAAF
-613 IEDCVDA
+613 IEGCVDA
-620 IDRSAEMLAVPIE
+620 IDRSADLLAVPIE
-633 ILVIDDASTDDSWTR
+633 ILIIDDASTDDSWTR
-648 ARRAQNR
+648 ARRLQNR

-673 ARNVGTRIARAP
+673 ARNVGTQIARAP

-697 PSALSSLFH
+697 PPALSLLFN
-706 TINHQQCA
+706 TMEREQCA

-728 DPVGLL
+728 HPIGLL

-787 FAQQDLPV
+787 FAQQDLHV

-812 INTTNLFARELVG
+812 INTTNLFARELVE
-825 LFQQRYQSLADR
+825 LFQERYQSLASR
-837 FAPREKLFGIKRSE
+837 FALREKLFGIKRSE
-851 LISPQEIVSVNEG
+851 LVAPPEIASKE
-864 SGQD
+864 

>member
-1 MIGSTTF
+1 MIGSRTF

-18 PIDTVSYSRAIRVSG
+18 PIDTVSYSRAVRISG
-33 WLVNIKGR
+33 WLVNVKAEPIY
-41 PVHGIRLIARNG
+41 GIRLIARNG
-53 LWPRRVTRARRKRN
+53 LWPRRVTRARRKRS
-67 RPDVALEFPDVPD
+67 RPDVALEFPNVPD
-80 AGASGFLIEAQ
+80 ARASGFLIETR

-98 ISIQVQDEHKRW
+98 ISIQVQDEQKRW
-110 RTFFVTAIKV
+110 RTFFNTAIKV
-120 LPLDLIEKAGF
+120 LPLDLLEKAGF

-137 IAENLEH
+137 LADKLQH
-144 RRNISSSRV
+144 RRTATSIHLPASE
-153 SVSEFVGRVAPRPK
+153 SVGGMAEGPQ

-197 ELGCKTKVIFDRLPE
+197 ELGCETELLFDRLPE
-212 PEDSDSLQL
+212 RENNDALQII
-221 VLTPHEYYNLFLLEQ
+221 LTPHEYYNLFLLEQ
-236 VSRKTARDLSK
+236 VPRKTARDLST

-281 GVKSY
+281 GVESY

-294 HLPLGYHELLGYSG
+294 HLPLGYHELLGHSE
-308 EKSAREIDLVF
+308 EKPARQVDLVF

-334 TGFFSQHNCHLRFVP
+334 TDFFSQRNCHLRFVP
-349 LGFAKTELSRSY
+349 LGFAKTEVSRSY
-361 LPAPQRN
+361 LPAAQRN
-368 ALLARCKILLNVH
+368 ALLANSKILLNVH

-396 MGNGCCIITENCAG
+396 LANGCCIITENCAG
-410 YAPLLP
+410 YAPLIP
-416 NKHFVMV
+416 NRHFVMV
-423 EHDGLIDACHYY
+423 EHDALIEACQYY
-435 LNHPEECARIA
+435 LDHPDECARIA
-446 SAGAEFIRTHLRQA
+446 TAGAEFIRTELRQA
-460 AGCAALLSA
+460 NGCAALLQA
-469 LERQDEE
+469 LEHDNNGIDVEVPERSTSATRQ
-476 IETGGASSCLA
+476 S
-487 EVAGEPE
+487 
-494 FYALATDPEPAAL
+494 DPEPVAL
-507 PGGLQSAIL
+507 PRGLRSTL
-516 HRKSFW
+516 LERKSFW
-522 SALRKDLLQSNGSSS
+522 NALRKDLLNSNGNSS
-537 RNTSES
+537 RSDPEKPPPPPTAQER
-543 LPNALTQLEQQH
+543 QR
-555 LRQAVATK
+555 LRENVATR
-563 RAGYVQRRREQES
+563 RAGYLQRRREQES
-576 RLSAG
+576 RLNAG
-581 EEVWTIHD
+581 EEVWAVHD
-589 NTEFTRAPAPHISV
+589 NAEFARAPAPQISV
-603 LITLYNYGAF
+603 LITLYNYAAF
-613 IEDCVDA
+613 IEGCIDA
-620 IDRSAEMLAVPIE
+620 IDRSADLLPVPIE
-633 ILVIDDASTDDSWTR
+633 ILIIDDASTDDSWRR

-655 VTRPVRLV
+655 MTRPVRLV

-685 YIFMMDADNLVT
+685 YILMMDADNLVT
-697 PSALSSLFH
+697 PSALSFLFN
-706 TINHQQCA
+706 TMEREQCA

-728 DPVGLL
+728 HSVGLL

-807 HETSM
+807 HQTSM
-812 INTTNLFARELVG
+812 INTTNLFARELVE
-825 LFQQRYQSLADR
+825 LFQERYQSLADR
-837 FAPREKLFGIKRSE
+837 FAPREKLFGIRRSE
-851 LISPQEIVSVNEG
+851 LVAPPEIASTNEEPRKG
-864 SGQD
+864 

>member
-1 MIGSTTF
+1 MEDASSGHAMIGSRTF

-18 PIDTVSYSRAIRVSG
+18 PVDSVSYSRDVRISG
-33 WLVNIKGR
+33 WLVNIKAQ
-41 PVHGIRLIARNG
+41 PIHGIRLIARNG
-53 LWPRRVTRARRKRN
+53 IWPRRVTRARRKRS

-80 AGASGFLIEAQ
+80 ARASGFLIETQ

-98 ISIQVQDEHKRW
+98 IFIQVQDEQKRW
-110 RTFFVTAIKV
+110 RTFFSTAIKV
-120 LPLDLIEKAGF
+120 LPLDLLEKAGF

-137 IAENLEH
+137 FADKLQH
-144 RRNISSSRV
+144 RRTAASIHLPTSE
-153 SVSEFVGRVAPRPK
+153 SVGVMAERPQ

-197 ELGCKTKVIFDRLPE
+197 ELGCETELLFDRLPE
-212 PEDSDSLQL
+212 RENNDALQI

-236 VSRKTARDLSK
+236 VPRKTARELSA

-281 GVKSY
+281 GVESY

-294 HLPLGYHELLGYSG
+294 HLPLGYHELLGHFG
-308 EKSAREIDLVF
+308 GKPAREIDLVF

-334 TGFFSQHNCHLRFVP
+334 TDFFSQRNCHLRFVP

-361 LPAPQRN
+361 LPAAQRN
-368 ALLARCKILLNVH
+368 ALLANSKILLNVH

-390 HRMLVG
+390 HRMLIG
-396 MGNGCCIITENCAG
+396 LANGCCIITENCAG
-410 YAPLLP
+410 YAPLIP

-423 EHDGLIDACHYY
+423 GHDALIDACQYY
-435 LNHPEECARIA
+435 LDHPDECARIA
-446 SAGAEFIRTHLRQA
+446 TAGAEFIRTELRQA
-460 AGCAALLSA
+460 SGCATLLQT
-469 LERQDEE
+469 LERDNNGTE
-476 IETGGASSCLA
+476 A
-487 EVAGEPE
+487 EAPD
-494 FYALATDPEPAAL
+494 YSISATLQSDPEPAAL
-507 PGGLQSAIL
+507 PRALRGALL
-516 HRKSFW
+516 ERKSFW
-522 SALRKDLLQSNGSSS
+522 NALRKDLLSSNGDSAVPEKSPPPP
-537 RNTSES
+537 T
-543 LPNALTQLEQQH
+543 ALERQH
-555 LRQAVATK
+555 LRENVATR
-563 RAGYVQRRREQES
+563 RAGYLQRRREQAS
-576 RLSAG
+576 RLNAG
-581 EEVWTIHD
+581 EEVWAIHD
-589 NTEFTRAPAPHISV
+589 NAEFARALAPQISV
-603 LITLYNYGAF
+603 LITLYNYAAF
-613 IEDCVDA
+613 IEGCVDA
-620 IDRSAEMLAVPIE
+620 IDRSADILAVPIE
-633 ILVIDDASTDDSWTR
+633 ILIIDDASTDDSWTR
-648 ARRAQNR
+648 ARRVQNR

-697 PSALSSLFH
+697 PHALSFLFN
-706 TINHQQCA
+706 TIEREQCA

-728 DPVGLL
+728 HPVGLL

-764 GGYDHTLS
+764 GGYDHALS

-787 FAQQDLPV
+787 FAQQDLRV

-825 LFQQRYQSLADR
+825 LFQERYQSLANR
-837 FAPREKLFGIKRSE
+837 FACRENLFGIRRSE
-851 LISPQEIVSVNEG
+851 LIPAAEITSTDEEARKG
-864 SGQD
+864 

>member
-1 MIGSTTF
+1 MIGSRTF

-18 PIDTVSYSRAIRVSG
+18 PIDTVSYSRAVRISG
-33 WLVNIKGR
+33 WLVNLKAQPI
-41 PVHGIRLIARNG
+41 HGIRLIARNS
-53 LWPRRVTRARRKRN
+53 LWPRRVTRARRKRS
-67 RPDVALEFPDVPD
+67 RPDVALEFPNVPD
-80 AGASGFLIEAQ
+80 ARASGFLIEMQ

-98 ISIQVQDEHKRW
+98 ICIQVQDDQKRW
-110 RTFFVTAIKV
+110 RTFFSTTIRV
-120 LPLDLIEKAGF
+120 LPLDLLEKAGF

-137 IAENLEH
+137 LADKLQH
-144 RRNISSSRV
+144 RRTVTSIHLPASE
-153 SVSEFVGRVAPRPK
+153 SVGGMAEGPQ

-197 ELGCKTKVIFDRLPE
+197 ELGCETQLLFDRLPE
-212 PEDSDSLQL
+212 QDKNDALQI

-236 VSRKTARDLSK
+236 VPRKTARELST

-260 WFEQNLRWSCYA
+260 WFEHNLRWSCYA

-281 GVKSY
+281 GVESY

-294 HLPLGYHELLGYSG
+294 HLPLGYHELLGHAG
-308 EKSAREIDLVF
+308 EKPAREIDLVF

-334 TGFFSQHNCHLRFVP
+334 TDFFSQRNCHLRFVP

-361 LPAPQRN
+361 LPAAQRN
-368 ALLARCKILLNVH
+368 ALLANSKILLNVH

-396 MGNGCCIITENCAG
+396 LANGCCIITENCAG
-410 YAPLLP
+410 YAPLIP

-423 EHDGLIDACHYY
+423 EHDALIDACRYY
-435 LNHPEECARIA
+435 LDHPDESVRIA
-446 SAGAEFIRTHLRQA
+446 TAGAEFIRTNLRQA
-460 AGCAALLSA
+460 TGCAALLQA
-469 LERQDEE
+469 LEHDNNDTDVE
-476 IETGGASSCLA
+476 ASEQTIS
-487 EVAGEPE
+487 
-494 FYALATDPEPAAL
+494 ATPQPDPESAAL
-507 PGGLQSAIL
+507 PRGLRGAL
-516 HRKSFW
+516 LERKSFW
-522 SALRKDLLQSNGSSS
+522 NALRKDLLSSNGNSVAP
-537 RNTSES
+537 EK
-543 LPNALTQLEQQH
+543 LPPPPTASQRQR
-555 LRQAVATK
+555 LRENVATK
-563 RAGYVQRRREQES
+563 RAGYLRRRQEQES

-581 EEVWTIHD
+581 EEVWTVHD
-589 NTEFTRAPAPHISV
+589 NAEFARALAPQISV
-603 LITLYNYGAF
+603 LITLYNYAAF
-613 IEDCVDA
+613 IEGCVDA
-620 IDRSAEMLAVPIE
+620 IDRSADMLAAPIE
-633 ILVIDDASTDDSWTR
+633 ILIIDDASTDDSWTR

-697 PSALSSLFH
+697 PPALSLLFN
-706 TINHQQCA
+706 TMEREQCA

-728 DPVGLL
+728 HPVGLL

-764 GGYDHTLS
+764 DGYDHTLS
-772 EIGWFGWEDYDMWLR
+772 EIGWFGWEDYDMWLH
-787 FAQQDLPV
+787 FAQRDLSV

-812 INTTNLFARELVG
+812 INTTNLFAQELGG
-825 LFQQRYQSLADR
+825 LFQERYQSLADR
-837 FAPREKLFGIKRSE
+837 FAPREELFGIRRSE
-851 LISPQEIVSVNEG
+851 LIPATEIIGANEEARNADG
-864 SGQD
+864 E

>member
-1 MIGSTTF
+1 MIGSRTF

-18 PIDTVSYSRAIRVSG
+18 PIDTVSYSRAVRISG
-33 WLVNIKGR
+33 WLVNIKAQ
-41 PVHGIRLIARNG
+41 PIHGIRLIARNG
-53 LWPRRVTRARRKRN
+53 LWPRRVTRARRKRS
-67 RPDVALEFPDVPD
+67 RPDIALEFPNVPD
-80 AGASGFLIEAQ
+80 ARASGFLIETQ

-98 ISIQVQDEHKRW
+98 ISIQVQDEQKRW
-110 RTFFVTAIKV
+110 RTFFSTAIKV
-120 LPLDLIEKAGF
+120 LPLDLLEKAGF

-137 IAENLEH
+137 FADKLQH
-144 RRNISSSRV
+144 RRNATEIHPPASE
-153 SVSEFVGRVAPRPK
+153 SVDGKAERPQ
-167 FQPRRVVI
+167 FQARRVVI

-197 ELGCKTKVIFDRLPE
+197 ELGCETELLFDRLPE
-212 PEDSDSLQL
+212 RENNDALQI

-236 VSRKTARDLSK
+236 VPRKTARELST

-281 GVKSY
+281 GVESY

-308 EKSAREIDLVF
+308 EKPAREIDLVF

-334 TGFFSQHNCHLRFVP
+334 TDFLSQRNCHLRFVP

-361 LPAPQRN
+361 LPAAQRN
-368 ALLARCKILLNVH
+368 ALLANSKILLNVH

-396 MGNGCCIITENCAG
+396 LANGCCIVTENCAG
-410 YAPLLP
+410 YAPLIP
-416 NKHFVMV
+416 NRHFVMV
-423 EHDGLIDACHYY
+423 EHDALIDACQYY
-435 LNHPEECARIA
+435 LDHPDECARIA
-446 SAGAEFIRTHLRQA
+446 SAGAEFIRTELRQA
-460 AGCAALLSA
+460 AGCAALLQA
-469 LERQDEE
+469 LECDDNG
-476 IETGGASSCLA
+476 TGVEA
-487 EVAGEPE
+487 PE
-494 FYALATDPEPAAL
+494 HTISATPQSDPEPAAL
-507 PGGLQSAIL
+507 PRGLHGTL
-516 HRKSFW
+516 LERKSFW
-522 SALRKDLLQSNGSSS
+522 NALRKDLLTSDGNSS
-537 RNTSES
+537 RSVPEKPPPPPT
-543 LPNALTQLEQQH
+543 ALERQH
-555 LRQAVATK
+555 LRENVATR
-563 RAGYVQRRREQES
+563 RAGYLQRRREQES

-581 EEVWTIHD
+581 EEVWAIHD
-589 NTEFTRAPAPHISV
+589 NAEFARAPAPQISV
-603 LITLYNYGAF
+603 LITLYNYAAF
-613 IEDCVDA
+613 IEGCVDA
-620 IDRSAEMLAVPIE
+620 IDRSADMLAVPIE
-633 ILVIDDASTDDSWTR
+633 ILIIDDASTDDSWKR

-673 ARNVGTRIARAP
+673 ARNIGTHIARAP

-697 PSALSSLFH
+697 PRALSFLFN
-706 TINHQQCA
+706 TMEREQCA
-714 AAYSILCRFRKTPA
+714 AAYSILCRFRKTPGH
-728 DPVGLL
+728 PVGLL

-740 PEILV
+740 KEILV

-757 RDVLLEL
+757 RDVLLAL

-787 FAQQDLPV
+787 FAQRDLPV

-812 INTTNLFARELVG
+812 INTTNLFARDLVG
-825 LFQQRYQSLADR
+825 LFQERYQLLANQ
-837 FAPREKLFGIKRSE
+837 FVPRERLFGVNRSE
-851 LISPQEIVSVNEG
+851 LASVTETISVNEEVRKADG
-864 SGQD
+864 E

>member
-1 MIGSTTF
+1 MIGSRTF
-8 EDEFA
+8 EDKFA

-18 PIDTVSYSRAIRVSG
+18 PIDTVSYSRAVRISG
-33 WLVNIKGR
+33 WLVNIKGQ
-41 PVHGIRLIARNG
+41 PVHGIRLIARNS
-53 LWPRRVTRARRKRN
+53 LWPRRVARARRKRS
-67 RPDVALEFPDVPD
+67 RPDVAMEFPEVPD
-80 AGASGFLIEAQ
+80 AHASGFLIETQ

-98 ISIQVQDEHKRW
+98 ISIQVQDEQKIW
-110 RTFFVTAIKV
+110 RTFFNTTIKV
-120 LPLDLIEKAGF
+120 LPLDLLEKAGF

-137 IAENLEH
+137 LADKLQH
-144 RRNISSSRV
+144 RRAARSTHLSTSA
-153 SVSEFVGRVAPRPK
+153 STGRLTESPQ

-187 VGELVAAGFA
+187 VGELVAAGFT
-197 ELGCKTKVIFDRLPE
+197 ELGCETELVFDQLPE
-212 PEDSDSLQL
+212 RENNDALHI

-236 VSRKTARDLSK
+236 VPRKTARELSA

-260 WFEQNLRWSCYA
+260 WFQQNLRWSCYA

-281 GVKSY
+281 GVDSY

-294 HLPLGYHELLGYSG
+294 HLPLGYHELLAHSG
-308 EKSAREIDLVF
+308 EQPAREIDLVF

-334 TGFFSQHNCHLRFVP
+334 TDFFSQRNCHLRFVP

-361 LPAPQRN
+361 LPAAQRN
-368 ALLARCKILLNVH
+368 ALLANSKILLNVH

-396 MGNGCCIITENCAG
+396 LANGCCIITENCAG
-410 YAPLLP
+410 YAPLIP

-423 EHDGLIDACHYY
+423 EHDALIEACRYY
-435 LNHPEECARIA
+435 LNHPDDCARIA
-446 SAGAEFIRTHLRQA
+446 AAGAEFIRTELRQA
-460 AGCAALLSA
+460 SGCATLLQA
-469 LERQDEE
+469 LERGHDGAER
-476 IETGGASSCLA
+476 ET
-487 EVAGEPE
+487 AGCTIH
-494 FYALATDPEPAAL
+494 ATPPADPEPAAL
-507 PGGLQSAIL
+507 PKGLHGAL
-516 HRKSFW
+516 LERNSFW
-522 SALRKDLLQSNGSSS
+522 NALRKDLLSSNGNSAVP
-537 RNTSES
+537 EEP
-543 LPNALTQLEQQH
+543 LPPPTALEREH
-555 LRQAVATK
+555 LRKNVVAK
-563 RAGYVQRRREQES
+563 RAGYMQRRQAQES

-581 EEVWTIHD
+581 EEVWAIHD
-589 NTEFTRAPAPHISV
+589 NAEFARAPAPQISV
-603 LITLYNYGAF
+603 LITLYNYAAF
-613 IEDCVDA
+613 IEGCVDA
-620 IDRSAEMLAVPIE
+620 IDRSADLLAVPIE
-633 ILVIDDASTDDSWTR
+633 ILIIDDASTDDSWTR
-648 ARRAQNR
+648 ARRVQNR
-655 VTRPVRLV
+655 VTRAVRLV

-697 PSALSSLFH
+697 PPALSFLFN
-706 TINHQQCA
+706 TMEREQCA

-728 DPVGLL
+728 HPVGLL

-757 RDVLLEL
+757 RDVLLQL

-787 FAQQDLPV
+787 FAQQDLSV
-795 GFVPNILCLYRQ
+795 GFVPNVLCLYRQ

-825 LFQQRYQSLADR
+825 LFQERYQSLANR
-837 FAPREKLFGIKRSE
+837 FVTRDNVFGIKRSD
-851 LISPQEIVSVNEG
+851 LIEDSDATPPRALP
-864 SGQD
+864 

>member
-1 MIGSTTF
+1 MIGSRTF

-18 PIDTVSYSRAIRVSG
+18 PIETVSYSRAVRISG
-33 WLVNIKGR
+33 WLVNIKAQ
-41 PVHGIRLIARNG
+41 PIHGIRLIARNG
-53 LWPRRVTRARRKRN
+53 LWRRRITRARRKRS

-80 AGASGFLIEAQ
+80 AHASGFLIETQ

-98 ISIQVQDEHKRW
+98 ISIQVQDEQKVW
-110 RTFFVTAIKV
+110 RTFFSTAIKV
-120 LPLDLIEKAGF
+120 LPLDLLEKAGF

-137 IAENLEH
+137 LADKLQH
-144 RRNISSSRV
+144 RRIRKSIHLPA
-153 SVSEFVGRVAPRPK
+153 SESVGRMAERSQ
-167 FQPRRVVI
+167 FQSRRVVI

-197 ELGCKTKVIFDRLPE
+197 ELGCETELLFDRLPGQANN
-212 PEDSDSLQL
+212 DALQI

-236 VSRKTARDLSK
+236 VPRKTARELSA

-260 WFEQNLRWSCYA
+260 WFEQNLRWSSYA

-281 GVKSY
+281 GVESY

-294 HLPLGYHELLGYSG
+294 HLALGYHELLGHSG
-308 EKSAREIDLVF
+308 EEPAREIDLVF

-334 TGFFSQHNCHLRFVP
+334 TDFLSQRNCHLRFVP

-361 LPAPQRN
+361 LPAAQRN
-368 ALLARCKILLNVH
+368 ALLANSKILLNVH

-396 MGNGCCIITENCAG
+396 LANGCCIITENCAG
-410 YAPLLP
+410 YAPLIP

-423 EHDGLIDACHYY
+423 EHDALIDACQYF
-435 LNHPEECARIA
+435 LDHPDECARIA
-446 SAGAEFIRTHLRQA
+446 TAGAEFIRTELRQA
-460 AGCAALLSA
+460 SGCATLLQA
-469 LERQDEE
+469 LECDNNGTEV
-476 IETGGASSCLA
+476 ETS
-487 EVAGEPE
+487 EYTI
-494 FYALATDPEPAAL
+494 YATPHVDPEPAAL
-507 PGGLQSAIL
+507 PKGLRGAL
-516 HRKSFW
+516 LERKSFW
-522 SALRKDLLQSNGSSS
+522 NALRKDLLSSNGNSAVPE
-537 RNTSES
+537 NPPPPPT
-543 LPNALTQLEQQH
+543 ALEREQLREN
-555 LRQAVATK
+555 VATR
-563 RAGYVQRRREQES
+563 RAGYLQRRREQEA

-581 EEVWTIHD
+581 EEAWAIHD
-589 NTEFTRAPAPHISV
+589 NAEFARAPTPQISV
-603 LITLYNYGAF
+603 LITLYNYAAF
-613 IEDCVDA
+613 IEGCIDA
-620 IDRSAEMLAVPIE
+620 IDRSAGLLAAPIE
-633 ILVIDDASTDDSWTR
+633 ILIIDDASTDDSWAR
-648 ARRAQNR
+648 ARRVQDR

-663 RKRFNTGLAD
+663 RKCFNTGLAD
-673 ARNVGTRIARAP
+673 ARNVGTHIARAP

-697 PSALSSLFH
+697 PPALSSLFN
-706 TINHQQCA
+706 TMEREQCA

-728 DPVGLL
+728 HPVGLL

-757 RDVLLEL
+757 REVLLEL

-787 FAQQDLPV
+787 FAQQNLPV

-807 HETSM
+807 HQTSM

-825 LFQQRYQSLADR
+825 KFQERYQSLANR
-837 FAPREKLFGIKRSE
+837 FAERESLFGIRRSE
-851 LISPQEIVSVNEG
+851 LIPATETSSTDEDAPTSV
-864 SGQD
+864 

>member
-1 MIGSTTF
+1 MIGSRTF

-18 PIDTVSYSRAIRVSG
+18 PIETVSYSRAVRISG
-33 WLVNIKGR
+33 WLVNIKAQ
-41 PVHGIRLIARNG
+41 PIHGIRLIARNG
-53 LWPRRVTRARRKRN
+53 LWRRRVTRARRKRS

-80 AGASGFLIEAQ
+80 AHASGFLIETQ

-98 ISIQVQDEHKRW
+98 ISIQVQDEQKVW
-110 RTFFVTAIKV
+110 RTFFSTAIKV
-120 LPLDLIEKAGF
+120 LPLDLLEKAGF

-137 IAENLEH
+137 LADKLQH
-144 RRNISSSRV
+144 RRIRKSIHLPA
-153 SVSEFVGRVAPRPK
+153 SESVGRMAERSQ
-167 FQPRRVVI
+167 FQSRRVVI

-197 ELGCKTKVIFDRLPE
+197 ELGCETELLFDRLPGQANN
-212 PEDSDSLQL
+212 DALQI

-236 VSRKTARDLSK
+236 VPRKTARELSA

-260 WFEQNLRWSCYA
+260 WFEQNLRWSSYA

-281 GVKSY
+281 GVESY

-294 HLPLGYHELLGYSG
+294 HLALGYHELLGHSG
-308 EKSAREIDLVF
+308 EEPAREIDLVF

-334 TGFFSQHNCHLRFVP
+334 TDFLSQRNCHLRFVP

-361 LPAPQRN
+361 LPAAQRN
-368 ALLARCKILLNVH
+368 ALLANSKILLNVH

-396 MGNGCCIITENCAG
+396 LANGCCIITENCAG
-410 YAPLLP
+410 YAPLIP

-423 EHDGLIDACHYY
+423 EHDALIDACQYF
-435 LNHPEECARIA
+435 LDHPDECARIA
-446 SAGAEFIRTHLRQA
+446 TAGAEFIRTELRQA
-460 AGCAALLSA
+460 SGCATLLQA
-469 LERQDEE
+469 LECDNNGTEV
-476 IETGGASSCLA
+476 ETSEYTIC
-487 EVAGEPE
+487 
-494 FYALATDPEPAAL
+494 ATPHFDPEPAAL
-507 PGGLQSAIL
+507 PKGLRGAL
-516 HRKSFW
+516 LERKSFW
-522 SALRKDLLQSNGSSS
+522 NALRKDLLSSNGNSAVPE
-537 RNTSES
+537 NPPPPPT
-543 LPNALTQLEQQH
+543 ALEREQLREN
-555 LRQAVATK
+555 VATR
-563 RAGYVQRRREQES
+563 RAGYLQRRREQEA
-576 RLSAG
+576 RVSAG
-581 EEVWTIHD
+581 EEAWAIHD
-589 NTEFTRAPAPHISV
+589 NAEFARAPTPQISV
-603 LITLYNYGAF
+603 LITLYNYAAF
-613 IEDCVDA
+613 IEGCIDA
-620 IDRSAEMLAVPIE
+620 IDRSAGLLAAPIE
-633 ILVIDDASTDDSWTR
+633 ILIIDDASTDDSWAR
-648 ARRAQNR
+648 ARRVQDR

-663 RKRFNTGLAD
+663 RKCFNTGLAD
-673 ARNVGTRIARAP
+673 ARNVGTHIARAP

-697 PSALSSLFH
+697 PPALSSLFN
-706 TINHQQCA
+706 TMEREQCA

-728 DPVGLL
+728 HPVGLL

-757 RDVLLEL
+757 REVLLEL

-787 FAQQDLPV
+787 FAQQNLPV

-807 HETSM
+807 HQTSM

-825 LFQQRYQSLADR
+825 KFQERYQSLANR
-837 FAPREKLFGIKRSE
+837 FAERESLFGIRRSE
-851 LISPQEIVSVNEG
+851 LIPATETSSTDEDAPTSV
-864 SGQD
+864 

>member
-1 MIGSTTF
+1 MIGSRTF

-18 PIDTVSYSRAIRVSG
+18 PIDIVSYSRAVRISG
-33 WLVNIKGR
+33 WLVNIKAQ
-41 PVHGIRLIARNG
+41 PIHGIRLIARNG
-53 LWPRRVTRARRKRN
+53 LWRRRFTRARRKRS

-80 AGASGFLIEAQ
+80 ARASGFLIETR
-91 LRSGRNQ
+91 LHSGRNQ
-98 ISIQVQDEHKRW
+98 ISIQVQDEQKRW
-110 RTFFVTAIKV
+110 RTFFSTTIKV
-120 LPLDLIEKAGF
+120 LPLDLLEKAGF

-137 IAENLEH
+137 IADKLQH
-144 RRNISSSRV
+144 RRTAASIHLPA
-153 SVSEFVGRVAPRPK
+153 SESADRMTESPQ
-167 FQPRRVVI
+167 FQARRVVI

-187 VGELVAAGFA
+187 VGELVAAGFT
-197 ELGCKTKVIFDRLPE
+197 ELGCETDLLFDRLPE
-212 PEDSDSLQL
+212 RENNDALQII
-221 VLTPHEYYNLFLLEQ
+221 LTPHEYYNLFLLEQ
-236 VSRKTARDLSK
+236 IPRKTARELST

-281 GVKSY
+281 GVESY

-294 HLPLGYHELLGYSG
+294 HLPLGYHELLAHSE
-308 EKSAREIDLVF
+308 EKPAREIDLVF

-334 TGFFSQHNCHLRFVP
+334 TDFFSQRNCHLRFVP

-361 LPAPQRN
+361 LPAAQRN
-368 ALLARCKILLNVH
+368 ALLAGSKILLNVH

-396 MGNGCCIITENCAG
+396 LANGCCIITENCAG
-410 YAPLLP
+410 YAPLIP

-423 EHDGLIDACHYY
+423 EHEALIDACQYY
-435 LNHPEECARIA
+435 LEHPDQCARIA
-446 SAGAEFIRTHLRQA
+446 EAGANFVRTELRQA
-460 AGCAALLSA
+460 AGCAALLSE
-469 LERQDEE
+469 LERDAAEVESEE
-476 IETGGASSCLA
+476 N
-487 EVAGEPE
+487 VAGEPR
-494 FYALATDPEPAAL
+494 FSLIRPDPPPVAL
-507 PGGLQSAIL
+507 PRSL
-516 HRKSFW
+516 HGALLEKKSFW
-522 SALRKDLLQSNGSSS
+522 SALRRDLLSSNGNS
-537 RNTSES
+537 TGPEQ
-543 LPNALTQLEQQH
+543 PPPAPTALEQQR
-555 LRQAVATK
+555 LRENVATK
-563 RAGYVQRRREQES
+563 RAGYLQRRREQES

-589 NTEFTRAPAPHISV
+589 NAEFGRAPSPQISV
-603 LITLYNYGAF
+603 LITLYNYAAF

-620 IDRSAEMLAVPIE
+620 IDRSAEVLAVPIE
-633 ILVIDDASTDDSWTR
+633 ILIIDDASTDDSWTR
-648 ARRAQNR
+648 ARRAQSR

-663 RKRFNTGLAD
+663 RKRYNTGLAD
-673 ARNVGTRIARAP
+673 ARNVGMLIARAP

-697 PSALSSLFH
+697 PPALSFLFH
-706 TINHQQCA
+706 TMEREECA

-728 DPVGLL
+728 HPIGLL

-787 FAQQDLPV
+787 FAQRDLPV
-795 GFVPNILCLYRQ
+795 GFVPNMLCLYRQ

-825 LFQQRYQSLADR
+825 LFQERYQSLAHR
-837 FAPREKLFGIKRSE
+837 FAPREMLFGVKRSD
-851 LISPQEIVSVNEG
+851 LVSATEIVSANEG
-864 SGQD
+864 AQTADGN

>member
-1 MIGSTTF
+1 MIGSRTF

-18 PIDTVSYSRAIRVSG
+18 PIDTVSYSRAVRISG
-33 WLVNIKGR
+33 WLVNIKAQ
-41 PVHGIRLIARNG
+41 PIHGIRLIARNG
-53 LWPRRVTRARRKRN
+53 LWPRRVTRARRKRS

-80 AGASGFLIEAQ
+80 ARASGFLIETQ

-98 ISIQVQDEHKRW
+98 ISIQVQDEQKRW
-110 RTFFVTAIKV
+110 RTFFSTAIKV
-120 LPLDLIEKAGF
+120 LPLDLLEKAGF

-137 IAENLEH
+137 LADKLQQRRTATSTHLPMSESVGGMAE
-144 RRNISSSRV
+144 
-153 SVSEFVGRVAPRPK
+153 RPQ
-167 FQPRRVVI
+167 FQPGRVVI

-197 ELGCKTKVIFDRLPE
+197 ELGCETELLFDRLPE
-212 PEDSDSLQL
+212 RENNDALQI

-236 VSRKTARDLSK
+236 VPRKTARELSA

-281 GVKSY
+281 GVESY

-294 HLPLGYHELLGYSG
+294 HLPLGYHELLGHSG
-308 EKSAREIDLVF
+308 EKPAREVDLVF

-334 TGFFSQHNCHLRFVP
+334 TDFFSQRNCHLRFVP

-361 LPAPQRN
+361 LPAAQRN
-368 ALLARCKILLNVH
+368 ALLANSKILLNVH

-396 MGNGCCIITENCAG
+396 LANGCCIITENCAG
-410 YAPLLP
+410 YAPLIP

-423 EHDGLIDACHYY
+423 EHYALIDACQYY
-435 LNHPEECARIA
+435 LDHPDECARIA
-446 SAGAEFIRTHLRQA
+446 TAGAEFIRTELRQA
-460 AGCAALLSA
+460 AGCAALLQA
-469 LERQDEE
+469 LERDNNGTDDVE
-476 IETGGASSCLA
+476 A
-487 EVAGEPE
+487 PE
-494 FYALATDPEPAAL
+494 HTISATLQCDPEPVAL
-507 PGGLQSAIL
+507 PRGLRGTL
-516 HRKSFW
+516 LERKSFW
-522 SALRKDLLQSNGSSS
+522 NALRKDLLNSNGNSS
-537 RNTSES
+537 RPEKPPPSPT
-543 LPNALTQLEQQH
+543 ALERQQLREN
-555 LRQAVATK
+555 VATR
-563 RAGYVQRRREQES
+563 RAGYLQRRREQES

-581 EEVWTIHD
+581 EAVWAIHD
-589 NTEFTRAPAPHISV
+589 NAEFARAPAPQISV
-603 LITLYNYGAF
+603 LITLYNYAAF
-613 IEDCVDA
+613 IEGCVDA
-620 IDRSAEMLAVPIE
+620 IDRSADVLAVPIE
-633 ILVIDDASTDDSWTR
+633 ILIIDDASTDDSWTQ
-648 ARRAQNR
+648 ARRLQNR

-697 PSALSSLFH
+697 PPALSFLFH
-706 TINHQQCA
+706 TMKREQCA

-728 DPVGLL
+728 HPVGLL
-734 SHYDWD
+734 SYYDWD

-772 EIGWFGWEDYDMWLR
+772 QIGWFGWEDYDMWLR

-812 INTTNLFARELVG
+812 INTTNLFAHEFGR
-825 LFQQRYQSLADR
+825 LFQERYHSVANR
-837 FAPREKLFGIKRSE
+837 FAPHEELFGGKRSE
-851 LISPQEIVSVNEG
+851 LASATEIISTNEKARKG
-864 SGQD
+864 